1 MAIASLMLY
10 RNSVDTI
17 NLLIIFIG
25 IIKVLNLIIIALDS
39 LNRFISTVA
48 VKSLDCAFDVT
59 PLRVLNF
66 QFLLLPRFLLQFLE
80 LGKQPYIYKSLYYFL
95 GILS

>member
-39 LNRFISTVA
+39 LNKFIFTIV
-48 VKSLDCAFDVT
+48 VKSLDCA
-59 PLRVLNF
+59 RVLSNLF
-66 QFLLLPRFLLQFLE
+66 
-80 LGKQPYIYKSLYYFL
+80 IYF
-95 GILS
+95 